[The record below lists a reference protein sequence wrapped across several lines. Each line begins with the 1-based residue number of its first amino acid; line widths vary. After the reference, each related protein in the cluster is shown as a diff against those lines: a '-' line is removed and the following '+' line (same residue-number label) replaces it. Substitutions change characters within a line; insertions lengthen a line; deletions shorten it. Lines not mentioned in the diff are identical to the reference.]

1 MKKFILSISC
11 FLPLALC
18 AQGDKFVLQGKVG
31 NLDAPAKAYLTYNA
45 GGENVADSATIV
57 KGVFEFTG
65 NLEGPTRGNLILSH
79 DGTYN
84 PASRVRPSDVL
95 TLFLEPVKFSLSST
109 DSIKNAS
116 IQGSKVND
124 DNKKLNASLEPITKK
139 NEALMTEYYAL
150 SDEER
155 KSETLIKDFS
165 ARASALG
172 NESKEIYLSF
182 IKENPNSFI
191 SLTALN
197 SYAGSTPNVEVVE
210 PIFNTLSSQ
219 VKSTRDGKAFA
230 DRMTALKKVAIGAIA
245 PEFSQADPDGKEI
258 KLSDFRGKYL
268 LIDFWAAWC
277 GPCRQENPNVV
288 AAYAKYKDKNFEIL
302 GVSLDQK
309 KDDWLAAIE
318 KDGLPWPQV
327 SDLKYWNNEVSR
339 LYSVRSIPQN
349 FLLDPEGKIIAT
361 NLRGKKLEE
370 KLEELLK

>member
-1 MKKFILSISC
+1 MKKFILSIGC

-31 NLDAPAKAYLTYNA
+31 NLDAPAKVFLTYNA
-45 GGENVADSATIV
+45 GGENVTDSATV
-57 KGVFEFTG
+57 TKGVFEFTG
-65 NLEGPTRGNLILSH
+65 NLESPTKGNLILSH

-84 PASRVRPSDVL
+84 PTSRVRPSDVL
-95 TLFLEPVKFSLSST
+95 AFFLEPVKFSLSST

-124 DNKKLNASLEPITKK
+124 DNKKLNKFLEPVMEK
-139 NEALMTEYYAL
+139 NNVLMAEYYAA
-150 SDEER
+150 SEEDK
-155 KSETLIKDFS
+155 KSEAFMKDIT
-165 ARASALG
+165 ARSSALG
-172 NESKEIYLSF
+172 NEAKEIYLSF

-245 PEFSQADPDGKEI
+245 PEFSQTDPDGKEI

-277 GPCRQENPNVV
+277 VPCRQENPNIV
-288 AAYAKYKDKNFEIL
+288 AAYNKYKDKNFEIL
-302 GVSLDQK
+302 GVSLDQTREA
-309 KDDWLAAIE
+309 WLAAIE
-318 KDGLPWPQV
+318 KDGLTWPQV
-327 SDLKYWNNEVSR
+327 SDIKYWNNEVGR

-361 NLRGKKLEE
+361 NLRGEKLAA

>member
-124 DNKKLNASLEPITKK
+124 DNKKLNTSLEPITKK

-197 SYAGSTPNVEVVE
+197 SYAGSTPNE
-210 PIFNTLSSQ
+210 
-219 VKSTRDGKAFA
+219 
-230 DRMTALKKVAIGAIA
+230 IGRAH
-245 PEFSQADPDGKEI
+245 
-258 KLSDFRGKYL
+258 
-268 LIDFWAAWC
+268 
-277 GPCRQENPNVV
+277 V
-288 AAYAKYKDKNFEIL
+288 
-302 GVSLDQK
+302 
-309 KDDWLAAIE
+309 
-318 KDGLPWPQV
+318 
-327 SDLKYWNNEVSR
+327 
-339 LYSVRSIPQN
+339 
-349 FLLDPEGKIIAT
+349 
-361 NLRGKKLEE
+361 
-370 KLEELLK
+370 